1 MATITIDVDR
11 YLSDDEEYK
20 EEIMENKD
28 FRRIIDDW
36 SRTLLGSFYLEVVAK
51 YGVDRAQILKKL
63 LLVCEGYSD
72 LETDYDFAD
81 SFIGKLAEGG
91 FRFRQWPFDDE
102 TTREVE
108 D

>member
-11 YLSDDEEYK
+11 YFSDDEEYK

-36 SRTLLGSFYLEVVAK
+36 SRTLLGSFYIEVVAK
-51 YGVDRAQILKKL
+51 YGVGRAQILKKL
-63 LLVCEGYSD
+63 LLVCEGYSG
-72 LETDYDFAD
+72 LETDYDFTD
-81 SFIGKLAEGG
+81 FFIGKLADGG
-91 FRFRQWPFDDE
+91 FRFKPWPFSDK